1 MNAAV
6 VSVYVHMA
14 EKAAAEGNAAAASQY
29 YQAALAADPDDP
41 EALVGYAALLEK
53 GTNGWAR
60 AEMLL
65 KRACAAHPDAV
76 HPYAALVRLYRAAG
90 RSEQAD
96 ALYEML
102 RTRSPDHPHVQA
114 LAEKPN
120 RTTGNLLEKL
130 RKLRAFGEGAIRQ
143 DLPPPPRCSGSP
155 PVSKTTG
162 EPGSRCKYCG
172 ESRIPG
178 VYSCRRCGA
187 AL

>member
-1 MNAAV
+1 
-6 VSVYVHMA
+6 MA
-14 EKAAAEGNAAAASQY
+14 EKAAAEGDAAASSQY
-29 YQAALAADPDDP
+29 YQAALAADPDDL

-60 AEMLL
+60 AELLL

-90 RSEQAD
+90 RSAEAD
-96 ALYEML
+96 ALYKGL

-130 RKLRAFGEGAIRQ
+130 RKLRAFGEGATRQ
-143 DLPPPPRCSGSP
+143 DLPTPPRRRPEGP
-155 PVSKTTG
+155 PVSRTTG

-172 ESRIPG
+172 EWRIPG
-178 VYSCRRCGA
+178 AHICRRCGA